1 MRREN
6 NCSLSFNGS
15 YHVEGTD
22 DFAAFELSECI
33 CSVVRVLR
41 GEHFHGNEKY
51 GEELI
56 KAFEDAGVRISW
68 STMVVMKPKSIT

>member
-6 NCSLSFNGS
+6 NCALSFNGS

-22 DFAAFELSECI
+22 DFAAFELSERFF
-33 CSVVRVLR
+33 SVVRGLR
-41 GEHFHGNEKY
+41 GEHFRGNEKY